1 MPLDPIPYS
10 IVRTF
15 DGGDTRLAG
24 MPGVPAD
31 SSAMKNTQRRWGL
44 SFAGRMVVCITL
56 VVGLAASTAT
66 FVIMREWNE
75 SQFQVVFERES
86 QRAISSVRLGID
98 FYLNMLRGL
107 AAFHEASDEISRDE
121 FRLFT
126 TDYLERSRGI
136 HSVQWLPLVS
146 HGQRDQVENEI
157 RKEGFPDFQFTQ
169 RDLNGKLVKAD
180 ARSQYFPRIFVEPF
194 VGNEN
199 TLGFDVGSE
208 PLRLQGIE
216 RARDTGKLT
225 ASLPLKL
232 TLEQRGEPGF
242 VVFVP
247 VYRQGYSP
255 PTIKARRAH
264 LAGIYSAVFRIP
276 DLFNSILDDLKL
288 SGINLTV
295 FDQSEDGHGGLLFF
309 RSFPQT
315 EEKACAPQPLSDILN
330 AIHYSEDLKI
340 GDVRWFMAV
349 TPTPSFKKGA
359 VHFGPWIAFASGL
372 FVTFLVALY
381 LAGIHKSSDET
392 KGHLV
397 EQEIARKKLESEIV
411 RREETERELRQR
423 DLQQQALLDNIP
435 AMAWLK
441 DREGKYIAAN
451 EPLAKAVGLQLDEVV
466 GKTDLDLWP
475 ADQAGQYYSL
485 DMEVISR
492 GVVKATEE
500 TLTDREGLVHWLE
513 TVKTPIYDHDGKIT
527 GTVGI
532 SWDITENRLS
542 NKLLKESEQ
551 RFRSIFENRHI
562 IMVIC
567 DPETG
572 EIVDAN
578 PAALAFYGYTLDQL
592 KDRTVF
598 DLNPAPREIVKQ
610 NLQRANLQS
619 QEYSGFR
626 HILANGEER
635 EVDVMPGPIVLGGK
649 RLNLVVL
656 KDVTERNRLEKT
668 LRETELRLSEEK
680 YKSEEHKLQTLIDGM
695 EQGLLIVDDQSRIT
709 GVNRWFL
716 ERVSMER
723 DTILNREISRNN
735 FSHENIDDIK
745 QVFCEY
751 REGTRRTPF
760 EINRGF
766 MGMHATIRL
775 QPIFHDGNYRGS
787 IVNVIDVS
795 VIEEA
800 RLAAEGASRLKSDFL
815 ANMSHEIRTPIN
827 GIMGMTE
834 LALNTTSPSEQREY
848 LEDVMVAS
856 TALLTVVNDILDFSK
871 IEAGKL
877 ELINV
882 EFNVR
887 KLIDDAAGILAV
899 TAAKKGLELLSH
911 VSPEMPPILM
921 GDPGRLRQVL
931 VNLLGNAVKFTD
943 EGEVLLNV
951 ESEIQPDNRIV
962 LRFSVKDT
970 GIGIA
975 PDKTDAIFRAF
986 EQADGSMS
994 RRYQGTGL
1002 GLSISKRICELMGG
1016 RLWMESTVGLGS
1028 TFHFEIILGVAPE
1041 SEVRN
1046 NVQKSINWKDLRA
1059 LVVDDNA
1066 TNRKILEQLLKYW
1079 GMKPTVASSGPE
1091 ALLIFDESRR
1101 RGQEFSLII
1110 TDSMM
1115 PEMDGF
1121 QFIEAIKRNPHYSAV
1136 TMMMLT
1142 SGGER
1147 GDAQRSM
1154 DLGIAAYLTKP
1165 LKQDELFMA
1174 ITKALEASPDN
1185 SPGTSLITRH
1195 SIRES
1200 KKSLKILLAEDN
1212 PVNQKVA
1219 KKILEKMGHVVT
1231 IAGNGRKAV
1240 DTLAQENFDLI
1251 LMDVSMPE
1259 LTGIEA
1265 TGIIRNQEKD
1275 TGDHI
1280 PIIAMTA
1287 HAIEGDREKCIEAGM
1302 DGYLSKPIK
1311 VDQLSQ
1317 AIESMMQVVD

>member
-1 MPLDPIPYS
+1 
-10 IVRTF
+10 
-15 DGGDTRLAG
+15 

-31 SSAMKNTQRRWGL
+31 SNVMKITQKYSGL

-56 VVGLAASTAT
+56 IVGLVVSTTT
-66 FVIMREWNE
+66 FVIMREWNQ
-75 SQFQVVFERES
+75 SQFRVLFERES
-86 QRAISSVRLGID
+86 QGAVSAVRQGID

-107 AAFHEASDEISRDE
+107 SAFHEASEEISRNE

-126 TDYLERSRGI
+126 ADYLERSKGI
-136 HSVQWLPLVS
+136 HSVQWLPLVTDD
-146 HGQRDQVENEI
+146 QRAQVENQI
-157 RKEGFPDFQFTQ
+157 RKQGFQDFQFTQ
-169 RDLNGKLVKAD
+169 RDTDGKLVKAD
-180 ARSQYFPRIFVEPF
+180 VRPKYFPRIFVEPF

-216 RARDTGKLT
+216 RARDTGKLSAT
-225 ASLPLKL
+225 LPLKL
-232 TLEQRGEPGF
+232 TVEQRGEPGF

-247 VYRQGYSP
+247 VYRQGNS
-255 PTIKARRAH
+255 TLTVQARRAN
-264 LAGIYSAVFRIP
+264 LTGIYSAIFRIP

-288 SGINLTV
+288 SGINFAV
-295 FDQSEDGHGGLLFF
+295 FDQSADDSGSLLFF

-315 EEKACAPQPLSDILN
+315 GEEASAPRSLSDILN
-330 AIHYSEDLKI
+330 SVHYSEDLKI
-340 GDVRWFMAV
+340 GDVKWMVAV
-349 TPTPSFKKGA
+349 TPTPDFIKGA
-359 VHFGPWIAFASGL
+359 TNMGPWLAFAAGL
-372 FVTFLVALY
+372 FITCLVALH

-392 KGHLV
+392 KRHLV
-397 EQEIARKKLESEIV
+397 EQETARKKLESEIV
-411 RREETERELRQR
+411 RREESERELRQR

-451 EPLAKAVGLQLDEVV
+451 EPLAKAVELQLDEVI

-475 ADQAGQYYSL
+475 SDQAGKYYSL
-485 DMEVISR
+485 DMEVINS
-492 GVVKATEE
+492 GVVKTIEE
-500 TLTDREGLVHWLE
+500 TLTDGEGLVHWFE
-513 TVKTPIYDHDGKIT
+513 TVKTPIYGDDGQIT

-532 SWDITENRLS
+532 SRDVTENRLS
-542 NKLLKESEQ
+542 HKLLKESEQ

-578 PAALAFYGYTLDQL
+578 PAALTFYGYTLDQL
-592 KDRTVF
+592 KTKTVF
-598 DLNPAPREIVKQ
+598 DLNPAPLEIVRQ
-610 NLQRANLQS
+610 NIQKANLQS
-619 QEYSGFR
+619 QEYTGFR

-649 RLNLVVL
+649 RLNLVVV
-656 KDVTERNRLEKT
+656 KDVTERSRLERS
-668 LRETELRLSEEK
+668 LRETELRLSEER
-680 YKSEEHKLQTLIDGM
+680 YKSEEHKLHTLIDGM
-695 EQGLLIVDDQSRIT
+695 EQGVVIVDDQSRVT

-716 ERVSMER
+716 EKVELSR
-723 DTILNREISRNN
+723 DAILNTEISRQ
-735 FSHENIDDIK
+735 FFRSENIDDIN
-745 QVFCEY
+745 VIVSEY
-751 REGTRRTPF
+751 REGTKVSPV
-760 EINRGF
+760 EISGKF
-766 MGMHATIRL
+766 IGMHATISI
-775 QPIFHDGNYRGS
+775 QPIFQGGRYRGA
-787 IVNVIDVS
+787 IINIMDVTG
-795 VIEEA
+795 IEEA
-800 RLAAEGASRLKSDFL
+800 RLAAESASRMKSDFL

-834 LALNTTSPSEQREY
+834 LTLNTQLTSEQREY
-848 LEDVMVAS
+848 LDDVMVAS

-877 ELINV
+877 DLIDV
-882 EFNVR
+882 EFDIK
-887 KLIDDAAGILAV
+887 KLIDNVSGMVAV
-899 TAAKKGLELLSH
+899 TAGKKGVELLIS
-911 VSPEMPPILM
+911 VSPDMPNILI
-921 GDPGRLRQVL
+921 GDPGRIRQVL

-951 ESEIQPDNRIV
+951 KSETKTDNRIH
-962 LRFSVKDT
+962 LGFSVKDT
-970 GIGIA
+970 GIGID
-975 PDKTDAIFRAF
+975 PQKTETIFRAF

-1016 RLWMESTVGLGS
+1016 RLWVESEIGKGS
-1028 TFHFEIILGVAPE
+1028 TFYFDVILGVAHE
-1041 SEVRN
+1041 SAMKN
-1046 NVQKSINWKDLRA
+1046 KSQKPVNWKNLRA

-1066 TNRKILEQLLKYW
+1066 TNRRILEQLLTYW
-1079 GMKPTVASSGPE
+1079 GMKPTVVSSGSQ
-1091 ALLIFDESRR
+1091 ALRIFEDSCKSGE
-1101 RGQEFSLII
+1101 EFKLII

-1121 QFIEAIKRNPHYSAV
+1121 QFVERLNQSPHCEAV
-1136 TMMMLT
+1136 TMMMLS
-1142 SGGER
+1142 SGGHR

-1154 DLGIAAYLTKP
+1154 DLGISAYLTKP
-1165 LKQDELFMA
+1165 LKQDELFIA
-1174 ITKALEASPDN
+1174 ITNALEASSDN
-1185 SPGTSLITRH
+1185 SSRKSLITRH

-1200 KKSLKILLAEDN
+1200 KRCLNILLAEDN

-1231 IAGNGRKAV
+1231 IADNGRKAV
-1240 DTLAQENFDLI
+1240 DAFAQENFDLI

-1259 LTGIEA
+1259 LTGLEA
-1265 TGIIRNQEKD
+1265 TGIIRSQEKA

-1287 HAIEGDREKCIEAGM
+1287 HAIEGDRERCIEAGM

-1311 VDQLSQ
+1311 VDKLSQ
-1317 AIESMMQVVD
+1317 AIESMMQVGD